1 MKKFDIEQII
11 DHLKEIKKISDIQNY
26 TVSTGKNQHLMKITP
41 LLENELDRLSR
52 DKVTVNCPAIIII
65 KADKANEKTNNKSLT
80 DFINEKLQEL
90 VMNDYKIID
99 YGIEYANNE
108 ILAYIKYTS

>member
-1 MKKFDIEQII
+1 MKKSDIEQII
-11 DHLKEIKKISDIQNY
+11 DHLKEIKKVSDIQNY
-26 TVSTGKNQHLMKITP
+26 TVSTSINQHLMKITP
-41 LLENELDRLSR
+41 LLDNELDRLSR

-65 KADKANEKTNNKSLT
+65 KADEKTNNKSLT

-108 ILAYIKYTS
+108 ILAYIKYTG

>member
-1 MKKFDIEQII
+1 MKKSDIEQII
-11 DHLKEIKKISDIQNY
+11 DHLKEIKKVSDIQNY
-26 TVSTGKNQHLMKITP
+26 TVSTSIHQHLMKITP
-41 LLENELDRLSR
+41 LLEIGLDRFSR

-65 KADKANEKTNNKSLT
+65 KADEKTNNKSLT